1 MRIVETLRKFFFLGN
16 LLLLF
21 PNLFIMNKG
30 KRVLIYFAILAEIL
44 ITLTNGVICA
54 YYKLYHHF
62 SDIIYFNL
70 FILNS
75 ILLILLTCYHSER
88 YKIMFTFLDTN
99 HNFVTKD
106 DMYLK
111 NFEKKKKILLAT
123 FVSYVVL
130 EAILPLVKTRY
141 FDIQGHGL
149 PVFVSTILAINST
162 IYNFRVFFSF
172 YIFYVLLY
180 LISEQLECM
189 IRSTV
194 KEKHLV
200 ATVSERTEAIELDDA
215 MARQYKNIISQW
227 SDVFAFITEA
237 INIFNKIFSLQ
248 MTLMFSS
255 AIICITLLLYDIAVI
270 SSKNLF
276 DNFILTT
283 YFIKVM
289 TTHAQIFVL
298 SKAGQRVHNNV
309 ENLKRRVGK
318 LLMRSLTNMQF
329 YGATKDLL
337 QHISTGRTKIQAFG
351 AINIDMTLTPTFI
364 MLYTSYTVIALQF
377 NNVL

>member
-1 MRIVETLRKFFFLGN
+1 MKIVEKLRNFFFLGN

-21 PNLFIMNKG
+21 PNLFNKG

-44 ITLTNGVICA
+44 LTLTNGFIRT
-54 YYKLYHHF
+54 YYKPFYLLT
-62 SDIIYFNL
+62 DIIYFNL
-70 FILNS
+70 SILNS

-123 FVSYVVL
+123 FVPYVVL
-130 EAILPLVKTRY
+130 KIILPLVKTRH
-141 FDIQGHGL
+141 FDVQGHGL

-162 IYNFRVFFSF
+162 LYNFRVFFSF

-194 KEKHLV
+194 KEKLFV
-200 ATVSERTEAIELDDA
+200 ATVSERTETIELDDA

-227 SDVFAFITEA
+227 SDVFTFITEA

-255 AIICITLLLYDIAVI
+255 AIIYITLFLYDIAVI

-276 DNFILTT
+276 ENFTLTK
-283 YFIKVM
+283 YFIKIM
-289 TTHAQIFVL
+289 TIHAQIFVL

-318 LLMRSLTNMQF
+318 LLMRSLTSTIM
-329 YGATKDLL
+329 

-351 AINIDMTLTPTFI
+351 SINIDMTLTPTFI

>member
-1 MRIVETLRKFFFLGN
+1 MKIVENLRKLFFLGN

-21 PNLFIMNKG
+21 PNLFRINKG
-30 KRVLIYFAILAEIL
+30 KRVLIYFAVLAEIL
-44 ITLTNGVICA
+44 LTLSNGVLCA
-54 YYKLYHHF
+54 YYKLYYHF
-62 SDIIYFNL
+62 PDLIYFNL
-70 FILNS
+70 SICNS

-88 YKIMFTFLDTN
+88 YKIMFTFLDIN
-99 HNFVTKD
+99 HNFATKD

-111 NFEKKKKILLAT
+111 NFERKKIILLAT
-123 FVSYVVL
+123 LVPYL
-130 EAILPLVKTRY
+130 LLKTILSLVKTRY
-141 FDIQGHGL
+141 VNIQGL

-162 IYNFRVFFSF
+162 LYNFRVFFSF

-189 IRSTV
+189 IRSIV
-194 KEKHLV
+194 KEKLFV
-200 ATVSERTEAIELDDA
+200 ATVSERTETIELDDA

-227 SDVFAFITEA
+227 SDVFTFITEA

-255 AIICITLLLYDIAVI
+255 AIIYITLFLYDIAVI
-270 SSKNLF
+270 SSKNVF
-276 DNFILTT
+276 YNFILTK
-283 YFIKVM
+283 YLLKVM
-289 TTHAQIFVL
+289 TIHAQIFVL

-351 AINIDMTLTPTFI
+351 SIHHTQSLHSNLIT
-364 MLYTSYTVIALQF
+364 YF
-377 NNVL
+377 NN